1 MLLSAPM
8 HIARLLAALAL
19 LVAPLSVA
27 VGPSFVRAERSSY
40 FVIDSLDDFFDA
52 EVTRVPVG
60 TTVEWRNDG
69 RNKHTVTADD
79 GTFDSGNME
88 PGAEFSHTF
97 AKAGVYRYYCVY
109 HGSPGGIGMA
119 GIVVVGD
126 VPLPGGGGAR
136 VGPGREPVPSGAGR
150 TIRVPQDQA
159 TVQAAVDAAAP
170 GDLVLIGPGIYHE
183 SVRVLTPYLTIRGT
197 DRNKVILDGQFHLPN
212 GVHVAE
218 ADGVV
223 VENLTARHYLLN
235 GVYWN
240 SVNGYRASYVSAY
253 ANGDYGIYAFNS
265 VWGRFDHDHAAGNP
279 DSGFYI
285 GQCYPCHAVITDV
298 LAEDN
303 AVGYSGTN
311 AGGDLLIV
319 NSEWRSNMGGIVPNT
334 LDSEK
339 LAPQRGATIAGNWV
353 HDNNNADAPAK
364 PLQTVV
370 LGIGIVVAGG
380 LDNVIQGNRV
390 EDHDVYGI
398 AVFPIIDANLWLSG
412 GNRIR
417 DNEVSGSGE
426 ADLALGAFGMGGDC
440 ASGNKFATSLPGLI
454 ELQYACGTDESGT
467 RGPRPGGGAMAVT
480 NRLLAGFAAV
490 LNGHAPGGDWT
501 AYPDAPEQRSMPDAD
516 AAPILAVPELAVPGI
531 IAVRP
536 LDEIPSTGRR
546 DTPALEVTFMGL
558 PIAASPAAMLIGL
571 YGYAFPMI
579 LYVVWVALALW
590 DLARREDLSGGRR
603 IAWSAAVLVLPVL
616 GPAGYL
622 LAGGSAI
629 PRGMRYFVVLGGI
642 AVYLALGV
650 VGFLLA

>member
-1 MLLSAPM
+1 MLRPALAVLP
-8 HIARLLAALAL
+8 LLAVLLAP
-19 LVAPLSVA
+19 VVTAPPASA
-27 VGPSFVRAERSSY
+27 DTTAYTSIS
-40 FVIDSLDDFFDA
+40 SLDDFFDA
-52 EVTRVPVG
+52 EVTRLPVG
-60 TTVEWRNDG
+60 TTVEWHNDG

-79 GTFDSGNME
+79 GSFDSGNME

-97 AKAGVYRYYCVY
+97 DKAGVYRYYCVY

-159 TVQAAVDAAAP
+159 TIQAAVDSAAP

-265 VWGRFDHDHAAGNP
+265 VWGRFDHDYAAGNP

-319 NSEWRSNMGGIVPNT
+319 NSEWADNMAGIVPNT

-353 HDNNNADAPAK
+353 HDNNNVDAPAK
-364 PLQTVV
+364 PLQTVA

-380 LDNVIQGNRV
+380 LDNVVIGNLV
-390 EDHDVYGI
+390 EDHRAYGI

-412 GNRIR
+412 GNQVR
-417 DNEVSGSGE
+417 DNRVRRSGI
-426 ADLALGAFGMGGDC
+426 ADLAFGAFGTGGDC
-440 ASGNKFATSLPGLI
+440 ASGNDYGSSLPALI
-454 ELQYACGTDESGT
+454 ELQNACGADEVGAA
-467 RGPRPGGGAMAVT
+467 GPRPGGGAMAVT
-480 NRLLAGFAAV
+480 NRLLAAFAVA
-490 LNGHAPGGDWT
+490 LNGHAASGDWT
-501 AYPDAPEQRSMPDAD
+501 KYPDSPDQPGMSDSTTAPV
-516 AAPILAVPELAVPGI
+516 LAVPETTVPG
-531 IAVRP
+531 AVKIRS
-536 LDEIPSTGRR
+536 LDQIVSIDDGHTTAP
-546 DTPALEVTFMGL
+546 EVTFMGL
-558 PIAASPAAMLIGL
+558 PLAAASPAALMIGL
-571 YGYAFPMI
+571 YGYAFPLI
-579 LYVVWVALALW
+579 LYVAWVVLALW
-590 DLARREDLSGGRR
+590 DLTRREDLSGSHRLG
-603 IAWSAAVLVLPVL
+603 WTAAVLVLPLV
-616 GPAGYL
+616 GPIAYL
-622 LAGGSAI
+622 FAGGSAI
-629 PRGMRYFVVLGGI
+629 PRGMRLFLVIGGI
-642 AVYLALGV
+642 AIYGALAALA
-650 VGFLLA
+650 FLLS